1 MRLQALLM
9 LERLS
14 ISTRRIFDHYPEV
27 EYLFAEVNQS
37 QKRVLVFLK
46 ALA

>member
-14 ISTRRIFDHYPEV
+14 TRLDESLIITQKWNIFLQRSTNP
-27 EYLFAEVNQS
+27 

>member
-1 MRLQALLM
+1 MAASAADAGATATRLDESL
-9 LERLS
+9 
-14 ISTRRIFDHYPEV
+14 IIYPEV

-37 QKRVLVFLK
+37 PQKRVLVFLK